1 MQNIELIMF
10 FVNIIT
16 FCKLLINRVSEKFV
30 ILFYTNVR
38 INFFV
43 SFVSFENAEVVI
55 NNIDKVI
62 KILFIFLKYS
72 Y

>member
-30 ILFYTNVR
+30 IHFYYKTHIVAVR
-38 INFFV
+38 AARI
-43 SFVSFENAEVVI
+43 A
-55 NNIDKVI
+55 
-62 KILFIFLKYS
+62 
-72 Y
+72 